1 VATIRLSSA
10 ADAAPIITRI
20 QEGTVRGV
28 SIGYR
33 VTRWADSVDPITKA
47 RVRTAAAWAIS
58 EVSAVPIPADAGA
71 TFRSQTMLEDLID
84 NPAALTP
91 AENRAAIRTIA
102 RSAGMTTEQADDM
115 DDRDLTT
122 MEASAEA
129 FEAMQTR
136 ARQTPRIRTV
146 ASHEDP
152 AITMQHRSDA
162 LFARVSGTAPSEDA
176 RPFMPYS
183 LRDNARVAVEA
194 TGTSTRGM
202 DTDQI
207 FRAAMH
213 TTSDFPGLL
222 TSTGNRTLMGGYQA
236 AQSPIKTILARQTTA
251 PDFRTMTKLR
261 LSDVGLLQKV
271 TESGEIKSTRV
282 ASPPS
287 PMLWTPTR
295 PSSQSAARP

>member
-1 VATIRLSSA
+1 
-10 ADAAPIITRI
+10 
-20 QEGTVRGV
+20 
-28 SIGYR
+28 
-33 VTRWADSVDPITKA
+33 
-47 RVRTAAAWAIS
+47 
-58 EVSAVPIPADAGA
+58 
-71 TFRSQTMLEDLID
+71 MLEDLID

-122 MEASAEA
+122 MEARAEA

-152 AITMQHRSDA
+152 ATTLQHRSDA

-287 PMLWTPTR
+287 PISWK
-295 PSSQSAARP
+295 PSRRSTQSAALR